1 MKFQIHLFY
10 FLLFT
15 NFLFCQNIEFNASKI
30 PDSLK
35 RNANA
40 VIRVNDVLINITAQN
55 AMTVSTKVVTT
66 ILNEYGLRNLSLSDS
81 YDKNRRI
88 AKIQA
93 TVLDAFGN
101 EIKTYRRKDFKDVSV
116 ADGFSIFSDNRALY
130 LDYTP
135 IAYPFTIIFES
146 LVETSNTAFIPS
158 WNPVNDY
165 YVSTERDNIRI
176 NYKPELKLVL
186 NEDNFSTKIPIEKK
200 QTENSISY
208 SANSILAKKREEL
221 APIFTNIFPIVSFA
235 VENFNLENVQGSA
248 TNWNEFGKWYY
259 NALLADTEAIPEPT
273 IQKIKQLVGN
283 EKNPIEI
290 AKIVY
295 QFVQEKTR
303 YVSVQVGIGGWKP
316 MLAKDVDKLGY
327 GDCKALTNYTRSLLK
342 SVGVESYYSVVY
354 GGKEKVNIKNDI
366 SSVQGNHVI
375 LALPTDK
382 EMIWLECTSQIHPF
396 GFQGDFTD
404 DRDVLIIK
412 PEGSQ
417 IVKTKT
423 FTEKDNVKKL
433 DASYSISQDGTII
446 GNLKMISFGIQYDNQ
461 FSKERLSNENQL
473 KRYKTEFSNI
483 NNLTIKKI
491 RLLNDK
497 ETVQFTEELELEAVN
512 YAQNTSGKLM
522 FAVNAFNQN
531 SYVPKKYKVRELPFE
546 IERGYTDEDETE
558 IALPEGYLI
567 EAKPSDVE
575 LTTEFGSYKI
585 EFIASDN
592 NTLICKR
599 TLIIN
604 KGFYENTK
612 FETYRKFRETI
623 AKTDNSKMIIS
634 KS

>member
-15 NFLFCQNIEFNASKI
+15 NFLFSQNIEFAASKI

-40 VIRVNDVLINITAQN
+40 VIRVNDVLIIFTAQN

-66 ILNEYGLRNLSLSDS
+66 VLNEYGLRNLSLSDS

-101 EIKTYRRKDFKDVSV
+101 EIKTYRKKDFKDVSV

-158 WNPVNDY
+158 WNPVDDY

-186 NEDNFSTKIPIEKK
+186 KEDNFSTKIPIEKK
-200 QTENSISY
+200 QTTNSISY
-208 SANSILAKKREEL
+208 SANTILAKKREEL
-221 APIFTNIFPIVSFA
+221 APIFTNIFPIVFFA

-259 NALLADTEAIPEPT
+259 NALLADTEEIPEPT

-354 GGKEKVNIKNDI
+354 GSKEK
-366 SSVQGNHVI
+366 
-375 LALPTDK
+375 
-382 EMIWLECTSQIHPF
+382 
-396 GFQGDFTD
+396 
-404 DRDVLIIK
+404 
-412 PEGSQ
+412 
-417 IVKTKT
+417 
-423 FTEKDNVKKL
+423 
-433 DASYSISQDGTII
+433 
-446 GNLKMISFGIQYDNQ
+446 
-461 FSKERLSNENQL
+461 
-473 KRYKTEFSNI
+473 
-483 NNLTIKKI
+483 
-491 RLLNDK
+491 
-497 ETVQFTEELELEAVN
+497 
-512 YAQNTSGKLM
+512 
-522 FAVNAFNQN
+522 
-531 SYVPKKYKVRELPFE
+531 
-546 IERGYTDEDETE
+546 
-558 IALPEGYLI
+558 
-567 EAKPSDVE
+567 
-575 LTTEFGSYKI
+575 
-585 EFIASDN
+585 
-592 NTLICKR
+592 
-599 TLIIN
+599 
-604 KGFYENTK
+604 
-612 FETYRKFRETI
+612 
-623 AKTDNSKMIIS
+623 
-634 KS
+634 